1 MYNKI
6 YTCLDKNNIIYFF
19 QFSFLQDHAASYTL
33 VNLTETIIKALDDG
47 KFACGIFVD
56 FQKAFNVV
64 DYSILL
70 SKLCQYGIRGLANK
84 CFELYL
90 TDRKQFVSVNGFA
103 SSISSISCGFQKD
116 LF

>member
-1 MYNKI
+1 M
-6 YTCLDKNNIIYFF
+6 
-19 QFSFLQDHAASYTL
+19 
-33 VNLTETIIKALDDG
+33 
-47 KFACGIFVD
+47 
-56 FQKAFNVV
+56 